1 MLIVSQDLG
10 VNKVVQENWELNVY
24 IKIVIVSKLNGK
36 RGPINSSTPPMNG
49 LEVQESLSEAF
60 HVMLIN

>member
-1 MLIVSQDLG
+1 MVKGAQLTVLHP
-10 VNKVVQENWELNVY
+10 
-24 IKIVIVSKLNGK
+24 
-36 RGPINSSTPPMNG
+36 PING

>member
-36 RGPINSSTPPMNG
+36 RGPINSSTPPNKWSG
-49 LEVQESLSEAF
+49 SAREPLRSLPRDA
-60 HVMLIN
+60 N